1 MAVDYKRFFK
11 ATDPSKTLLADS
23 AEDRKY
29 YIDFSTVRGGKVVED
44 LKDNISLFSDGQPT
58 CQLFTGHIGCG
69 KSTEILQLKQQL
81 EGEGFHVVYFESS
94 QDMEMGDVDLSDILL
109 AIARRVV
116 DSLETIKVKTE
127 AKGFRAMLNGAVKIL
142 NTEIELSTEVD
153 VPGVGKV
160 EASTSG
166 EFSLSMGIGKLSA
179 KTKDSPDMRSKLRG
193 YMEPKTGGL
202 LDLINNEILIPAIAD
217 LKKMGKEGL
226 VVIVDNLDRVD
237 DSPKPW
243 GRPQTEYLFVDRAEQ
258 LRKLQCHVVYT
269 MPLALRFSRDY
280 GTLTARF
287 ITDPIVLPMVP
298 VVRRDG
304 SRHEEGIALLRQMI
318 LSRVMPDSKE
328 TERLNAINE
337 VFDSMETLDRL
348 CFASGGHVRNIMRL
362 LNDALRKQ
370 RGLPVTFDVLE
381 DTIRKRRNELVLSID
396 DDEWKLLRQV
406 NSTKKVVGDV
416 GYQTLIRSMYV
427 YEYQDENGSWFEVN
441 PVLVTAQEFN
451 ESVS

>member
-287 ITDPIVLPMVP
+287 MTDPIVLPMVP

>member
-23 AEDRKY
+23 AEDKKY

-116 DSLETIKVKTE
+116 ESLEAVKVKTE

-142 NTEIELSTEVD
+142 NTEIELSGEAD
-153 VPGVGKV
+153 IPGIGKV

-166 EFSLSMGIGKLSA
+166 EFSLSLGIGKLSA

-202 LDLINNEILIPAIAD
+202 LDLINNEILLPAIAD
-217 LKKMGKEGL
+217 LKKLGKEGV

-287 ITDPIVLPMVP
+287 MTDPIVLPMVP

-304 SRHEEGIALLRQMI
+304 STHEEGMALLRQMI
-318 LSRVMPDSKE
+318 LSRVLPDNTP

-337 VFDSMETLDRL
+337 VFDSMATLDRL

-370 RGLPVTFDVLE
+370 RGLPVTIEVLE

-396 DDEWKLLRQV
+396 DQEWRLLRQV
-406 NSTKKVVGDV
+406 NSTKKVVGDT

-427 YEYQDENGSWFEVN
+427 YEYQDEDGSWFEVN
-441 PVLVTAQEFN
+441 PVLATAQEFN
-451 ESVS
+451 ES

>member
-1 MAVDYKRFFK
+1 MSVDYKKFFK
-11 ATDPSKTLLADS
+11 ATDPSRTLRADNE
-23 AEDRKY
+23 EDQKY
-29 YIDFSTVRGGKVVED
+29 YIDFSTVRGGQVVED

-69 KSTEILQLKQQL
+69 KSTEILQLKQKL
-81 EGEGFHVVYFESS
+81 EAENFHVVYFESS

-116 DSLETIKVKTE
+116 DSLESAKVKTE

-142 NTEIELSTEVD
+142 QTEIELSAEAD

-166 EFSLSMGIGKLSA
+166 EFSLSLGIGKLSA

-193 YMEPKTGGL
+193 YMEPKTNGL
-202 LDLINNEILIPAIAD
+202 LDLINQEILLPGIAD
-217 LKKMGKEGL
+217 LKKQGKEGL

-258 LRKLQCHVVYT
+258 LRKLQCHLVYT

-287 ITDPIVLPMVP
+287 MSDPIVLPMVP
-298 VVRRDG
+298 VVRRNG
-304 SRHEEGIALLRQMI
+304 QPHAEGLALLRQMI
-318 LSRVMPDSKE
+318 LSRVMPDHSDDQ
-328 TERLNAINE
+328 RLAAIE
-337 VFDSMETLDRL
+337 QVFDSVQTLDRL

-370 RGLPVTFDVLE
+370 RGLPVTADVLE
-381 DTIRKRRNELVLSID
+381 DTIRKRRNELTLSID
-396 DDEWKLLRQV
+396 DEEWKLLRQV
-406 NSTKKVVGDV
+406 NATKKVVGDT

-427 YEYQDENGSWFEVN
+427 YEYQDEDGSWFEVN
-441 PVLVTAQEFN
+441 PVLANAPEFN
-451 ESVS
+451 G

>member
-1 MAVDYKRFFK
+1 MAVDYKKFFK

-23 AEDRKY
+23 AEDKKY

-81 EGEGFHVVYFESS
+81 EREGFHVVYFESS

-116 DSLETIKVKTE
+116 ESLEAIKVKTE

-142 NTEIELSTEVD
+142 NTEIELGVEAD
-153 VPGVGKV
+153 VPGIGKV

-166 EFSLSMGIGKLSA
+166 EFSLSLGIGKISA

-193 YMEPKTGGL
+193 YMEPKTNGL

-217 LKKMGKEGL
+217 LKKLGKEGV

-287 ITDPIVLPMVP
+287 MTDPIVLPMVP

-304 SRHEEGIALLRQMI
+304 SNHEEGLALLRQMI
-318 LSRVMPDSKE
+318 LARVLPDSTE
-328 TERLNAINE
+328 IERLNAVNE
-337 VFDSMETLDRL
+337 IFENMQTLDRL

-370 RGLPVTFDVLE
+370 RGLPVTMEVLE

-396 DDEWKLLRQV
+396 DDEWRLLRQV
-406 NSTKKVVGDV
+406 NSTKKVVGDT

-441 PVLVTAQEFN
+441 PVLATAQEFN
-451 ESVS
+451 ES

>member
-23 AEDRKY
+23 AEDKKY

-94 QDMEMGDVDLSDILL
+94 QDMEMGDVDLTDILL

-116 DSLETIKVKTE
+116 DSLEAIKVKTE

-142 NTEIELSTEVD
+142 TTEIELSTEVD
-153 VPGVGKV
+153 VPGVGKI
-160 EASTSG
+160 EANTSG

-193 YMEPKTGGL
+193 YMEPKTNGL
-202 LDLINNEILIPAIAD
+202 LDLINNEILVPAISD
-217 LKKMGKEGL
+217 LKKMGKEGI

-287 ITDPIVLPMVP
+287 MTDPIVLPMVP

-304 SRHEEGIALLRQMI
+304 SPHQEGISLLRQMI
-318 LSRVMPDSKE
+318 LSRVMPDNTE
-328 TERLNAINE
+328 TERLNAINQ
-337 VFDSMETLDRL
+337 VFDSIETLDRL

-370 RGLPVTFDVLE
+370 RGLPVTLEVLE

-396 DDEWKLLRQV
+396 DEEWKLLRQV

-441 PVLVTAQEFN
+441 PVLATAQEFN
-451 ESVS
+451 QP

>member
-23 AEDRKY
+23 AEDKKY

-81 EGEGFHVVYFESS
+81 ESEGFHVVYFESS

-116 DSLETIKVKTE
+116 ESLEAIKVKTE

-142 NTEIELSTEVD
+142 NTEIELGAEVD
-153 VPGVGKV
+153 VPGIGKV

-166 EFSLSMGIGKLSA
+166 EFSLSLGIGKLSA

-193 YMEPKTGGL
+193 YMEPKTNGL
-202 LDLINNEILIPAIAD
+202 LDLINNEILLPAIAD
-217 LKKMGKEGL
+217 LKKLGKEGV

-287 ITDPIVLPMVP
+287 MTDPIVLPMVP

-304 SRHEEGIALLRQMI
+304 STHEEGIALLRQMI
-318 LSRVMPDSKE
+318 LSRVLPDSTPIEQLK
-328 TERLNAINE
+328 AINE

-370 RGLPVTFDVLE
+370 RGLPVTLEVLE

-396 DDEWKLLRQV
+396 DDEWRLLRQV
-406 NSTKKVVGDV
+406 NSTKKVVGDT

-427 YEYQDENGSWFEVN
+427 YEYQDEDGSWFEVN

-451 ESVS
+451 ES

>member
-1 MAVDYKRFFK
+1 MAVDYKKFFK
-11 ATDPSKTLLADS
+11 ATDPSKTLLADN
-23 AEDRKY
+23 AEDKKY

-81 EGEGFHVVYFESS
+81 ESEGFHVVYFESS

-116 DSLETIKVKTE
+116 ESLEAVKVKTE

-142 NTEIELSTEVD
+142 QTEIELSAEAD
-153 VPGVGKV
+153 VPGVGKI
-160 EASTSG
+160 EASTNG
-166 EFSLSMGIGKLSA
+166 EFSLSLGIGKLSA
-179 KTKDSPDMRSKLRG
+179 KTKDSPDLRSKLRG
-193 YMEPKTGGL
+193 YMEPKTNGL
-202 LDLINNEILIPAIAD
+202 LDLINQEILLPGIAD
-217 LKKMGKEGL
+217 LKKVGKEGI

-287 ITDPIVLPMVP
+287 MTDPIVLPMVP

-304 SRHEEGIALLRQMI
+304 STHEEGIALLRQMV
-318 LSRVMPDSKE
+318 LSRVLPDSSP
-328 TERLNAINE
+328 TERLNAVNEIFDNIN
-337 VFDSMETLDRL
+337 TLDRL

-370 RGLPVTFDVLE
+370 RGLPITVEILE

-396 DDEWKLLRQV
+396 YDEWRLLQQV
-406 NSTKKVVGDV
+406 NETKKVVGDI

-427 YEYQDENGSWFEVN
+427 YEYQDNDGSWFEVN
-441 PVLVTAQEFN
+441 PVLASAQELATT
-451 ESVS
+451 

>member
-1 MAVDYKRFFK
+1 MAVDYKKFFK

-23 AEDRKY
+23 AEDKKY

-116 DSLETIKVKTE
+116 ESLEAVKVKTE

-142 NTEIELSTEVD
+142 NTEIELSGEAD
-153 VPGVGKV
+153 IPGIGKV

-166 EFSLSMGIGKLSA
+166 EFSLSLGIGKLSA

-202 LDLINNEILIPAIAD
+202 LDLINNEILLPAIAD
-217 LKKMGKEGL
+217 LKKLGKEGV

-287 ITDPIVLPMVP
+287 MTDPIVLPMVP

-304 SRHEEGIALLRQMI
+304 SIHEEGMSLLRQMI
-318 LSRVMPDSKE
+318 LSRVLPDN
-328 TERLNAINE
+328 TPIERLNAINE
-337 VFDSMETLDRL
+337 VFDSMATLDRL
-348 CFASGGHVRNIMRL
+348 CLASGGHVRNIMRL

-370 RGLPVTFDVLE
+370 RGLPVTIEVLE

-396 DDEWKLLRQV
+396 DQEWRLLRQV
-406 NSTKKVVGDV
+406 NSTKKVVGDT

-427 YEYQDENGSWFEVN
+427 YEYQDEEGSWFEVN
-441 PVLVTAQEFN
+441 PVLATAQEFN
-451 ESVS
+451 ES

>member
-23 AEDRKY
+23 AEDKKY

-44 LKDNISLFSDGQPT
+44 LRDNISLFSDGQPT

-116 DSLETIKVKTE
+116 ESLEAVKVKTE

-142 NTEIELSTEVD
+142 NTEIELSGEAEI
-153 VPGVGKV
+153 PGIGKV

-166 EFSLSMGIGKLSA
+166 EFSLSLGIGKLSA

-193 YMEPKTGGL
+193 YMEPKTNGL
-202 LDLINNEILIPAIAD
+202 LDLINNEILLPAIAD
-217 LKKMGKEGL
+217 LKKLGKEGV

-287 ITDPIVLPMVP
+287 MTDPIVLPMVP

-304 SRHEEGIALLRQMI
+304 STHEEGIALLRQMI
-318 LSRVMPDSKE
+318 LSRVLPDSTP
-328 TERLNAINE
+328 TERLDAINE
-337 VFDSMETLDRL
+337 VFDSIKTLDRL

-370 RGLPVTFDVLE
+370 RGLPVTLEVLE

-396 DDEWKLLRQV
+396 DQEWRLLRQV
-406 NSTKKVVGDV
+406 NSTKKVVGDT

-441 PVLVTAQEFN
+441 PVLVTAQEFD
-451 ESVS
+451 EA

>member
-1 MAVDYKRFFK
+1 MAVDYKKFFK

-23 AEDRKY
+23 AEDKKY

-81 EGEGFHVVYFESS
+81 EAEGFHVVYFESS

-116 DSLETIKVKTE
+116 ESLETIKVKTE

-142 NTEIELSTEVD
+142 QTEIELSGEV
-153 VPGVGKV
+153 GIEGMGKV
-160 EASTSG
+160 EANTSG
-166 EFSLSMGIGKLSA
+166 EFSLSLGIGKLSA
-179 KTKDSPDMRSKLRG
+179 KTKDSPDVRSKLRG
-193 YMEPKTGGL
+193 YMEPKTNGL
-202 LDLINNEILIPAIAD
+202 LDLINQEILTPAIAD
-217 LKKMGKEGL
+217 LKKLGKEGL

-258 LRKLQCHVVYT
+258 LRKLQCHLVYT

-287 ITDPIVLPMVP
+287 MTDPIVLPMVP

-304 SRHEEGIALLRQMI
+304 TTHQEGMALLRQMI
-318 LSRVMPDSKE
+318 LSRVMPDSSE
-328 TERLNAINE
+328 SDRLKSVTE
-337 VFDSMETLDRL
+337 VFDSITTLDRL

-370 RGLPVTFDVLE
+370 RGLPVTIEVLE
-381 DTIRKRRNELVLSID
+381 ETIRKRRNELVLSID
-396 DDEWKLLRQV
+396 DEEWSLLRQV
-406 NSTKKVVGDV
+406 NATKKVVGDT

-427 YEYQDENGSWFEVN
+427 YEYQDDDGSWFEVN
-441 PVLVTAQEFN
+441 PVLANAQEF
-451 ESVS
+451 SQ

>member
-23 AEDRKY
+23 VEDRKY

-81 EGEGFHVVYFESS
+81 EHEGFHVVYFESS

-116 DSLETIKVKTE
+116 ESLEVIKVKTE

-142 NTEIELSTEVD
+142 NTEIELSAEAD
-153 VPGVGKV
+153 VPGIGKV

-166 EFSLSMGIGKLSA
+166 EFSLSLGIGKLSA

-193 YMEPKTGGL
+193 YMEPKTNGL
-202 LDLINNEILIPAIAD
+202 LDLINNEILVPAIAD
-217 LKKMGKEGL
+217 LKKIGKEGI

-287 ITDPIVLPMVP
+287 MTDPIVLPMVP

-304 SRHEEGIALLRQMI
+304 STHEEGMALLRQMI
-318 LSRVMPDSKE
+318 LSRVLPDSSPAD
-328 TERLNAINE
+328 RLSSVNE
-337 VFDSMETLDRL
+337 VFDSMNTLDRL

-370 RGLPVTFDVLE
+370 RGLPVTIEILE

-396 DDEWKLLRQV
+396 DDEWRLLRQV
-406 NSTKKVVGDV
+406 NSTKKVVGDT

-441 PVLVTAQEFN
+441 PVLATAQEFDA
-451 ESVS
+451 S

>member
-1 MAVDYKRFFK
+1 
-11 ATDPSKTLLADS
+11 
-23 AEDRKY
+23 
-29 YIDFSTVRGGKVVED
+29 
-44 LKDNISLFSDGQPT
+44 
-58 CQLFTGHIGCG
+58 
-69 KSTEILQLKQQL
+69 
-81 EGEGFHVVYFESS
+81 
-94 QDMEMGDVDLSDILL
+94 MEMGDVDLSDILL

-116 DSLETIKVKTE
+116 ESLEAIKVKTE

-142 NTEIELSTEVD
+142 QTEIELAGEV
-153 VPGVGKV
+153 GIEGMGKV

-166 EFSLSMGIGKLSA
+166 EFSLSLGIGKLSA
-179 KTKDSPDMRSKLRG
+179 KTKDSPDVRSKLRG
-193 YMEPKTGGL
+193 YMEPKTNGL
-202 LDLINNEILIPAIAD
+202 LDLINQEILTPAIAD
-217 LKKMGKEGL
+217 LKKLGKEGL

-258 LRKLQCHVVYT
+258 LRKLECHLVYT

-287 ITDPIVLPMVP
+287 MTDPIVLPMVP

-304 SRHEEGIALLRQMI
+304 TTHQEGMALLRQMI
-318 LSRVMPDSKE
+318 LSRVMPDSSE
-328 TERLNAINE
+328 GDRLKSVTE
-337 VFDSMETLDRL
+337 VFDSITTLDRL

-370 RGLPVTFDVLE
+370 RGLPVTLEVLE

-396 DDEWKLLRQV
+396 DQEWNLLRQV
-406 NSTKKVVGDV
+406 NATKKVVGDD

-427 YEYQDENGSWFEVN
+427 YEYQDEDGSWFEVN
-441 PVLVTAQEFN
+441 PVLATAQEF
-451 ESVS
+451 SQ

>member
-23 AEDRKY
+23 DEDKKY

-81 EGEGFHVVYFESS
+81 EAEGFHVVYFESS

-109 AIARRVV
+109 AIARRVIE
-116 DSLETIKVKTE
+116 SLEAVKVKTE

-142 NTEIELSTEVD
+142 QTEIELSAEAD
-153 VPGVGKV
+153 VPGVGKI
-160 EASTSG
+160 EASTNG
-166 EFSLSMGIGKLSA
+166 EFSLSLGIGKLSA

-193 YMEPKTGGL
+193 YMEPKTNGL
-202 LDLINNEILIPAIAD
+202 LDLVNQEILMPAIAD
-217 LKKMGKEGL
+217 LKKLGKEGI

-243 GRPQTEYLFVDRAEQ
+243 GRPQTEYLFVDRADQ

-280 GTLTARF
+280 GTLVAKF
-287 ITDPIVLPMVP
+287 MTDPIVLPMVP
-298 VVRRDG
+298 VVRRDNTP
-304 SRHEEGIALLRQMI
+304 HEEGISLLRQMI
-318 LSRVMPDSKE
+318 LSRAFPDSPPA
-328 TERLNAINE
+328 ERLQAVGE
-337 VFDSMETLDRL
+337 VFDSIDTLDRL

-370 RGLPVTFDVLE
+370 RGLPVTLDILE
-381 DTIRKRRNELVLSID
+381 DTVRKRRNELVLSID

-406 NSTKKVVGDV
+406 NSTKKVVGDT

-427 YEYQDENGSWFEVN
+427 YEYQDEHGSWFEVN
-441 PVLVTAQEFN
+441 PVLATAQEFAK
-451 ESVS
+451 S

>member
-23 AEDRKY
+23 AEDKKY

-94 QDMEMGDVDLSDILL
+94 QDMEMGDVDLTDILL

-116 DSLETIKVKTE
+116 DSLEKVKIKTE

-142 NTEIELSTEVD
+142 TTEIELSTEVD
-153 VPGVGKV
+153 VPGVGKI
-160 EASTSG
+160 EANTSG

-193 YMEPKTGGL
+193 YMEPKTNGL
-202 LDLINNEILIPAIAD
+202 LDLINNEILVPAISD
-217 LKKMGKEGL
+217 LKKMGKEGI

-287 ITDPIVLPMVP
+287 MTDPIVLPMVP

-304 SRHEEGIALLRQMI
+304 SPHQEGISLLRQMI
-318 LSRVMPDSKE
+318 LSRVMPDNTE
-328 TERLNAINE
+328 TERLNAINQ
-337 VFDSMETLDRL
+337 VFDSIETLDRL

-370 RGLPVTFDVLE
+370 RGLPVTLEVLE

-396 DDEWKLLRQV
+396 DEEWKLLRQV

-441 PVLVTAQEFN
+441 PVLATAQEFN
-451 ESVS
+451 QP

>member
-1 MAVDYKRFFK
+1 MSVDYKKFFK

-23 AEDRKY
+23 DEDKKY

-81 EGEGFHVVYFESS
+81 ESEGFHVVYFESS

-116 DSLETIKVKTE
+116 ESLEAIKVKTE

-142 NTEIELSTEVD
+142 QTEIELAGEV
-153 VPGVGKV
+153 GIEGMGKV

-166 EFSLSMGIGKLSA
+166 EFSLSLGIGKLSA
-179 KTKDSPDMRSKLRG
+179 KTKDSPDVRSKLRG
-193 YMEPKTGGL
+193 YMEPKTNGL
-202 LDLINNEILIPAIAD
+202 LDLINQEILTPAIAD
-217 LKKMGKEGL
+217 LKKLGKEGL

-258 LRKLQCHVVYT
+258 LRKLECHLVYT

-287 ITDPIVLPMVP
+287 MTDPIVLPMVP

-304 SRHEEGIALLRQMI
+304 TTHQEGMALLRQMI
-318 LSRVMPDSKE
+318 LSRVMPDSSE
-328 TERLNAINE
+328 GDRLKSVTE
-337 VFDSMETLDRL
+337 VFDSITTLDRL

-370 RGLPVTFDVLE
+370 RGLPVTLEVLE

-396 DDEWKLLRQV
+396 DQEWNLLRQV
-406 NSTKKVVGDV
+406 NATKKVVGDD

-427 YEYQDENGSWFEVN
+427 YEYQDVDGSWFEVN
-441 PVLVTAQEFN
+441 PVLATAQEF
-451 ESVS
+451 SQ

>member
-1 MAVDYKRFFK
+1 MNIDYKKFFK

-23 AEDRKY
+23 AEDKKY

-81 EGEGFHVVYFESS
+81 EAEGFHVVYFESS

-116 DSLETIKVKTE
+116 DSLETIKIKTE

-142 NTEIELSTEVD
+142 TTEIELATEVD
-153 VPGVGKV
+153 IPGVGKI
-160 EASTSG
+160 EANTSG
-166 EFSLSMGIGKLSA
+166 EISLSMGIGKLSA

-193 YMEPKTGGL
+193 YMEPKSGGL
-202 LDLINNEILIPAIAD
+202 LDLINNEILLPAIAD
-217 LKKMGKEGL
+217 LKKLGKEGV

-258 LRKLQCHVVYT
+258 LRKLQCHMVYT

-287 ITDPIVLPMVP
+287 MTDPIVLPMVP

-304 SRHEEGIALLRQMI
+304 STHEEGISLLRQMI
-318 LSRVMPDSKE
+318 LSRAMPDHSP
-328 TERLNAINE
+328 TERLNAIDQ
-337 VFDSMETLDRL
+337 VFDNIQTLDRL

-370 RGLPVTFDVLE
+370 RGLPVTLEVLE
-381 DTIRKRRNELVLSID
+381 ETIRKRRNELVLSID
-396 DDEWKLLRQV
+396 DEEWNLLRQV
-406 NSTKKVVGDV
+406 NRTKKVVGDQ

-427 YEYQDENGSWFEVN
+427 YEYQDDDGSWFEVN
-441 PVLVTAQEFN
+441 PVLTTAQEFT
-451 ESVS
+451 

>member
-23 AEDRKY
+23 AEDKKY

-94 QDMEMGDVDLSDILL
+94 QDMEMGDVDLTDILL

-116 DSLETIKVKTE
+116 DSLEAIKVKTE

-142 NTEIELSTEVD
+142 TTEIELSTEVD
-153 VPGVGKV
+153 VPGVGKI
-160 EASTSG
+160 EANTSG

-193 YMEPKTGGL
+193 YMEPKTNGL
-202 LDLINNEILIPAIAD
+202 LDLINNEILVPAIAD
-217 LKKMGKEGL
+217 LKKMGKEGI

-287 ITDPIVLPMVP
+287 MTDPIVLPMVP

-304 SRHEEGIALLRQMI
+304 SPHQEGISLLRQMI
-318 LSRVMPDSKE
+318 LSRVMPDNTE
-328 TERLNAINE
+328 TERLNAINQ
-337 VFDSMETLDRL
+337 VFDSIETLDRL

-370 RGLPVTFDVLE
+370 RGLPVTLEVLE

-396 DDEWKLLRQV
+396 DEEWKLLRQV

-441 PVLVTAQEFN
+441 PVLATAQEFN
-451 ESVS
+451 QP

>member
-1 MAVDYKRFFK
+1 MAVDYKKFFK

-23 AEDRKY
+23 AEDKKY

-81 EGEGFHVVYFESS
+81 EHEKFHVVYFESS

-116 DSLETIKVKTE
+116 ESLEAVKVKTE

-142 NTEIELSTEVD
+142 NTEIELGVEAD
-153 VPGVGKV
+153 LPGIGKV
-160 EASTSG
+160 EASTNG
-166 EFSLSMGIGKLSA
+166 EFSLSLGIGKLSA

-193 YMEPKTGGL
+193 YMEPKTNGL

-217 LKKMGKEGL
+217 LKKLGKEGV

-287 ITDPIVLPMVP
+287 MTDPIVLPMVP

-304 SRHEEGIALLRQMI
+304 SIHEEGLALLRQMI
-318 LSRVMPDSKE
+318 LSRVLPDSTP

-337 VFDSMETLDRL
+337 VFDSMGTLDRL

-370 RGLPVTFDVLE
+370 RGLPVTLEVLE

-396 DDEWKLLRQV
+396 DQEWRLLRQV
-406 NSTKKVVGDV
+406 NSTKKVVGDT

-451 ESVS
+451 ES

>member
-1 MAVDYKRFFK
+1 MAVDYKKFFK

-23 AEDRKY
+23 AEDKKY

-81 EGEGFHVVYFESS
+81 ESEGFHVVYFESS

-109 AIARRVV
+109 AIAKRVV
-116 DSLETIKVKTE
+116 ESLEAIKVKTE

-142 NTEIELSTEVD
+142 QTEIELSGEV
-153 VPGVGKV
+153 GIEGLGKV
-160 EASTSG
+160 EANTSG
-166 EFSLSMGIGKLSA
+166 EFSLSLGIGKLSA
-179 KTKDSPDMRSKLRG
+179 KTKDSPDVRSKLRG
-193 YMEPKTGGL
+193 YMEPKTNGL
-202 LDLINNEILIPAIAD
+202 LDLINQEILTPAIAD
-217 LKKMGKEGL
+217 LKKLGKEGL

-258 LRKLQCHVVYT
+258 LRKLQCHLVYT

-287 ITDPIVLPMVP
+287 MTDPIVLPMVP

-304 SRHEEGIALLRQMI
+304 TTHQEGMALLRQMI
-318 LSRVMPDSKE
+318 LSRVMPDSSE
-328 TERLNAINE
+328 SDRLKSVTE
-337 VFDSMETLDRL
+337 VFDSITTLDRL

-370 RGLPVTFDVLE
+370 RGLPVTLEVLE
-381 DTIRKRRNELVLSID
+381 ETIRKRRNELVLSID
-396 DDEWKLLRQV
+396 DQEWNLLRQV
-406 NSTKKVVGDV
+406 NGTKKVVGDE

-427 YEYQDENGSWFEVN
+427 YEYQDEDGSWFEVN
-441 PVLVTAQEFN
+441 PVLATAPEF
-451 ESVS
+451 SQ

>member
-23 AEDRKY
+23 AEDKKY

-116 DSLETIKVKTE
+116 ESLEAIKVKTE

-142 NTEIELSTEVD
+142 NTEIELSAEAD
-153 VPGVGKV
+153 VPGIGKV

-166 EFSLSMGIGKLSA
+166 EFSLSLGIGKLSA

-193 YMEPKTGGL
+193 YMEPKTNGL
-202 LDLINNEILIPAIAD
+202 LDLINNEILLPAIAD
-217 LKKMGKEGL
+217 LKKLGKEGI

-287 ITDPIVLPMVP
+287 MTDPIVLPMVP

-304 SRHEEGIALLRQMI
+304 SPHEEGIALLRQMI
-318 LSRVMPDSKE
+318 LSRVLPDS
-328 TERLNAINE
+328 TPLERLNAVNE
-337 VFDSMETLDRL
+337 VFDNMQTLDRL

-370 RGLPVTFDVLE
+370 RGLPVTLEVLE

-396 DDEWKLLRQV
+396 NDEWKLLRQV
-406 NSTKKVVGDV
+406 NSTKKVVGDT

-427 YEYQDENGSWFEVN
+427 YEYQDDNGSWFEVN
-441 PVLVTAQEFN
+441 PVLATAQEFN
-451 ESVS
+451 VS

>member
-1 MAVDYKRFFK
+1 MTVDYKKFFK
-11 ATDPSKTLLADS
+11 ATDPSKTLQADS
-23 AEDRKY
+23 EEDKKY
-29 YIDFSTVRGGKVVED
+29 YIDFSEVRGGQVVED
-44 LKDNISLFSDGQPT
+44 LKDNISLFSDGHPT

-69 KSTEILQLKQQL
+69 KSTEILQLKQKL
-81 EGEGFHVVYFESS
+81 ESEGFHVVYFESS

-116 DSLETIKVKTE
+116 ESLEEIKVKTE

-142 NTEIELSTEVD
+142 QTEIDLSAEVD
-153 VPGVGKV
+153 VPGLGKV
-160 EASTSG
+160 EANTSG
-166 EFSLSMGIGKLSA
+166 EFSLSLGIGKLSA

-193 YMEPKTGGL
+193 YMEPKTNGL
-202 LDLINNEILIPAIAD
+202 LDLINQEILLPAIAD
-217 LKKMGKEGL
+217 LKKIGKEGL

-258 LRKLQCHVVYT
+258 LRKLQCHLVYT

-280 GTLTARF
+280 STLTARF
-287 ITDPIVLPMVP
+287 MTDPIVLPMVP

-304 SRHEEGIALLRQMI
+304 NSHEEGLTLLRQMI
-318 LSRVMPDSKE
+318 LARVMPDQSPE
-328 TERLNAINE
+328 ARLQAIE
-337 VFDSMETLDRL
+337 LVFDNIATLDRL

-370 RGLPVTFDVLE
+370 RGLPVTLPVIE
-381 DTIRKRRNELVLSID
+381 ETIRKRRNELVLAID

-406 NSTKKVVGDV
+406 HLTKKVVGDE

-441 PVLVTAQEFN
+441 PILTTAPEFLG
-451 ESVS
+451 

>member
-23 AEDRKY
+23 AEDKKY

-116 DSLETIKVKTE
+116 ESLEAIKVKTE
-127 AKGFRAMLNGAVKIL
+127 AKGFRAMLNGAVKLL
-142 NTEIELSTEVD
+142 NTEIELSAEAD
-153 VPGVGKV
+153 VPGVGKI

-166 EFSLSMGIGKLSA
+166 EFSLSLGIGKLSA

-193 YMEPKTGGL
+193 YMEPKTNGL
-202 LDLINNEILIPAIAD
+202 LDLINNEILLPAIAD
-217 LKKMGKEGL
+217 LKKLGKEGV

-287 ITDPIVLPMVP
+287 MTDPIVLPMVP

-304 SRHEEGIALLRQMI
+304 STHEEGIALLRQMI
-318 LSRVMPDSKE
+318 LSRVLPDS
-328 TERLNAINE
+328 TPIERLNAIKE

-370 RGLPVTFDVLE
+370 RGLPVTLEVLE

-396 DDEWKLLRQV
+396 DDEWRLLRQV
-406 NSTKKVVGDV
+406 NSTKKVVGDT

-427 YEYQDENGSWFEVN
+427 YEYQDEDGSWFEVN
-441 PVLVTAQEFN
+441 PVLATAQEFDKA
-451 ESVS
+451 

>member
-23 AEDRKY
+23 AEDKKY

-116 DSLETIKVKTE
+116 ESLEAIKVKTE
-127 AKGFRAMLNGAVKIL
+127 AKGFRAMLNGAVKLL
-142 NTEIELSTEVD
+142 NTEIELSAEAD
-153 VPGVGKV
+153 VPGVGKI

-166 EFSLSMGIGKLSA
+166 EFSLSLGIGKLSA

-193 YMEPKTGGL
+193 YMEPKTNGL
-202 LDLINNEILIPAIAD
+202 LDLINNEILLPAIAD
-217 LKKMGKEGL
+217 LKKLGKEGV

-287 ITDPIVLPMVP
+287 MTDPIVLPMVP

-304 SRHEEGIALLRQMI
+304 STHEEGIALLRQMI
-318 LSRVMPDSKE
+318 LSRVLPDS
-328 TERLNAINE
+328 TPIERLNAIKE

-370 RGLPVTFDVLE
+370 RGLPVTLEVLE

-396 DDEWKLLRQV
+396 DDEWRLLRQV
-406 NSTKKVVGDV
+406 NSTKKVVGDT

-427 YEYQDENGSWFEVN
+427 YEYQDEDGSWFEVN
-441 PVLVTAQEFN
+441 PVLATAQEFDK
-451 ESVS
+451 S

>member
-1 MAVDYKRFFK
+1 MTRYR
-11 ATDPSKTLLADS
+11 KTLLADS
-23 AEDRKY
+23 AEDKKY

-81 EGEGFHVVYFESS
+81 ENEGFHVVYFESS
-94 QDMEMGDVDLSDILL
+94 QDMEMGDVDLSDVLL

-116 DSLETIKVKTE
+116 ESLEAVKVKTE
-127 AKGFRAMLNGAVKIL
+127 AKGFRSMLNGAVKIL
-142 NTEIELSTEVD
+142 NTEIELSAEAD
-153 VPGVGKV
+153 IGVGKI

-166 EFSLSMGIGKLSA
+166 EFSLSLGIGKLSA

-193 YMEPKTGGL
+193 YMEPKTNGL
-202 LDLINNEILIPAIAD
+202 LDLINNEILLPGIAD
-217 LKKMGKEGL
+217 LKKLGKEGI

-269 MPLALRFSRDY
+269 MPLALRFSSDY

-287 ITDPIVLPMVP
+287 MTDPIVLPMVP

-304 SRHEEGIALLRQMI
+304 STHEEGIALLRQMI
-318 LSRVMPDSKE
+318 LSRVLPDSSPI
-328 TERLNAINE
+328 ERLNAINQ
-337 VFDSMETLDRL
+337 VFDS
-348 CFASGGHVRNIMRL
+348 
-362 LNDALRKQ
+362 
-370 RGLPVTFDVLE
+370 
-381 DTIRKRRNELVLSID
+381 LVQD
-396 DDEWKLLRQV
+396 KKLQ
-406 NSTKKVVGDV
+406 K
-416 GYQTLIRSMYV
+416 
-427 YEYQDENGSWFEVN
+427 
-441 PVLVTAQEFN
+441 
-451 ESVS
+451 

>member
-1 MAVDYKRFFK
+1 MAVDYKKFFK

-23 AEDRKY
+23 ADKKY

-81 EGEGFHVVYFESS
+81 EHEGFHVVYFESS

-116 DSLETIKVKTE
+116 ESLEAVKVKTE

-142 NTEIELSTEVD
+142 NTEIELGVEAD
-153 VPGVGKV
+153 LPGIGKV

-166 EFSLSMGIGKLSA
+166 EFSLSLGIGKLSA

-193 YMEPKTGGL
+193 YMEPKTNGL

-217 LKKMGKEGL
+217 LKKLGKEGV

-287 ITDPIVLPMVP
+287 MTDPIVLPMVP

-304 SRHEEGIALLRQMI
+304 STHEEGMALLRQMI
-318 LSRVMPDSKE
+318 LSRVLPDS
-328 TERLNAINE
+328 TPDERLNAINE
-337 VFDSMETLDRL
+337 VFDSIGTLDRL

-370 RGLPVTFDVLE
+370 RGLPVTLEVLE

-396 DDEWKLLRQV
+396 DQEWRLLRQV
-406 NSTKKVVGDV
+406 NSTKKVVGDT

-451 ESVS
+451 ES

>member
-1 MAVDYKRFFK
+1 MAVDYKKFFK

-23 AEDRKY
+23 AEDKKY

-81 EGEGFHVVYFESS
+81 ESEGFHVVYFESS

-116 DSLETIKVKTE
+116 ESLEAIKVKTE
-127 AKGFRAMLNGAVKIL
+127 AKGFRAMLSGAVKIL
-142 NTEIELSTEVD
+142 QTEIELSGEV
-153 VPGVGKV
+153 GIEGMGKV

-166 EFSLSMGIGKLSA
+166 EFSLSLGIGKLSA
-179 KTKDSPDMRSKLRG
+179 KTKDSPDVRSKLRG
-193 YMEPKTGGL
+193 YMEPKTNGL
-202 LDLINNEILIPAIAD
+202 LDLINQEILTPAIAD
-217 LKKMGKEGL
+217 LQKLGKEGL

-287 ITDPIVLPMVP
+287 MTDPIVLPMVP

-304 SRHEEGIALLRQMI
+304 TTHQEGMALLRQMI
-318 LSRVMPDSKE
+318 LSRVMPDSSE
-328 TERLNAINE
+328 SDRLKSVTE
-337 VFDSMETLDRL
+337 VFDSITTLDRL

-370 RGLPVTFDVLE
+370 RGLPVTLEVLE

-396 DDEWKLLRQV
+396 DQEWNLLRQV
-406 NSTKKVVGDV
+406 NATKKVVGDT

-427 YEYQDENGSWFEVN
+427 YEYQDEDGSWFEVN
-441 PVLVTAQEFN
+441 PVLVTAQEF
-451 ESVS
+451 SQ

>member
-23 AEDRKY
+23 AEDKKY

-44 LKDNISLFSDGQPT
+44 LRDNISLFSDGQPT

-116 DSLETIKVKTE
+116 ESLEAVKVKTE

-142 NTEIELSTEVD
+142 NTEIELSGEAEI
-153 VPGVGKV
+153 PGIGKV

-166 EFSLSMGIGKLSA
+166 EFSLSLGIGKLSA

-193 YMEPKTGGL
+193 YMEPKTNGL
-202 LDLINNEILIPAIAD
+202 LDLINNEILLPAIAD
-217 LKKMGKEGL
+217 LKKLGKEGV

-287 ITDPIVLPMVP
+287 MTDPIVLPMVP

-304 SRHEEGIALLRQMI
+304 STHEEGIALLRQMI
-318 LSRVMPDSKE
+318 LSRVLPDSTP

-337 VFDSMETLDRL
+337 VFDRIETLDRL

-370 RGLPVTFDVLE
+370 RGLPVTLEVLE

-396 DDEWKLLRQV
+396 DQEWRLLRQV
-406 NSTKKVVGDV
+406 NSTKKVVGDT

-441 PVLVTAQEFN
+441 PVLVTAQEFD
-451 ESVS
+451 EA

>member
-23 AEDRKY
+23 AEDKKY

-58 CQLFTGHIGCG
+58 CQLFPGHIGCG

-94 QDMEMGDVDLSDILL
+94 QDMEMGDVDLTDILL

-116 DSLETIKVKTE
+116 DSLEKVKIKTE

-142 NTEIELSTEVD
+142 TTEIELSTEVD
-153 VPGVGKV
+153 VPGVGKI
-160 EASTSG
+160 EANTSG

-193 YMEPKTGGL
+193 YMEPKTNGL
-202 LDLINNEILIPAIAD
+202 LDLINNEILVPAISD
-217 LKKMGKEGL
+217 LKKMGKEGI

-287 ITDPIVLPMVP
+287 MTDPIVLPMVP

-304 SRHEEGIALLRQMI
+304 SPHQEGISLLRQMI
-318 LSRVMPDSKE
+318 LSRVMPDNTE
-328 TERLNAINE
+328 TERLNAINQ
-337 VFDSMETLDRL
+337 VFDSIETLDRL

-370 RGLPVTFDVLE
+370 RGLPVTLEVLE

-396 DDEWKLLRQV
+396 DEEWKLLRQV

-441 PVLVTAQEFN
+441 PVLATAQEFN
-451 ESVS
+451 QP

>member
-23 AEDRKY
+23 AEDKKY

-94 QDMEMGDVDLSDILL
+94 QDMEMGDVDLTDILL

-116 DSLETIKVKTE
+116 DSLEKVKIKTE
-127 AKGFRAMLNGAVKIL
+127 AKGFRAMLNGAFKIL
-142 NTEIELSTEVD
+142 TTEIELSTEVD
-153 VPGVGKV
+153 VPGVGKI
-160 EASTSG
+160 EANTSG

-193 YMEPKTGGL
+193 YMEPKTNGL
-202 LDLINNEILIPAIAD
+202 LDLINNEILVPAISD
-217 LKKMGKEGL
+217 LKKMGKEGI

-287 ITDPIVLPMVP
+287 MTDPIVLPMVP

-304 SRHEEGIALLRQMI
+304 SPHQEGISLLRQMI
-318 LSRVMPDSKE
+318 LSRVMPDNTE
-328 TERLNAINE
+328 TERLNAINQ
-337 VFDSMETLDRL
+337 VFDSIETLDRL

-370 RGLPVTFDVLE
+370 RGLPVTLEVLE

-396 DDEWKLLRQV
+396 DEEWKLLRQV

-441 PVLVTAQEFN
+441 PVLATAQEFN
-451 ESVS
+451 QP

>member
-1 MAVDYKRFFK
+1 MAVDYKKFFK

-23 AEDRKY
+23 AEDKKY
-29 YIDFSTVRGGKVVED
+29 YIDFSTVRGGQVVED

-81 EGEGFHVVYFESS
+81 EREGFHVVYFESS

-116 DSLETIKVKTE
+116 ESLEAIKVKTE

-142 NTEIELSTEVD
+142 NTEIELSAEAD
-153 VPGVGKV
+153 VPGIGKV

-166 EFSLSMGIGKLSA
+166 EFSLSLGIGKISA

-193 YMEPKTGGL
+193 YMEPKTNGL

-217 LKKMGKEGL
+217 LKKLGKEGV

-287 ITDPIVLPMVP
+287 MTDPIVLPMVP

-304 SRHEEGIALLRQMI
+304 SNHEEGLALLRQMI
-318 LSRVMPDSKE
+318 LARVLPDSTE
-328 TERLNAINE
+328 IERLNAVNE
-337 VFDSMETLDRL
+337 IFENMQTLDRL

-370 RGLPVTFDVLE
+370 RGLPVTMEVLE

-396 DDEWKLLRQV
+396 DNEWRLLRQV
-406 NSTKKVVGDV
+406 NSTKKVVGDT

-427 YEYQDENGSWFEVN
+427 YEYQDEDGSWFEVN
-441 PVLVTAQEFN
+441 PVLATAQEFN
-451 ESVS
+451 ES

>member
-1 MAVDYKRFFK
+1 MAVDYKKFFK
-11 ATDPSKTLLADS
+11 ATDPSKTLLADN
-23 AEDRKY
+23 AEDKKY

-44 LKDNISLFSDGQPT
+44 LKDNISLFSDGHPT

-81 EGEGFHVVYFESS
+81 ESEGFHVVYFESS

-116 DSLETIKVKTE
+116 ESLEAVKVKTE

-142 NTEIELSTEVD
+142 QTEIELSAEAD
-153 VPGVGKV
+153 VPGVGKI

-166 EFSLSMGIGKLSA
+166 EFSLSLGIGKLSA
-179 KTKDSPDMRSKLRG
+179 KTKDSPDLRSKLRG
-193 YMEPKTGGL
+193 YMEPKTNGL
-202 LDLINNEILIPAIAD
+202 LDLINQEILLPGIAD
-217 LKKMGKEGL
+217 LKKVGKEGI

-287 ITDPIVLPMVP
+287 MTDPIVLPMVP

-304 SRHEEGIALLRQMI
+304 STHEEGIALLRQMV
-318 LSRVMPDSKE
+318 LSRVLPDSTP
-328 TERLNAINE
+328 TERLNAVNEIFDGIN
-337 VFDSMETLDRL
+337 TLDRL

-370 RGLPVTFDVLE
+370 RGLPITIEVLE

-396 DDEWKLLRQV
+396 DEEWKLLRQV
-406 NSTKKVVGDV
+406 NATKKVVGDT

-427 YEYQDENGSWFEVN
+427 YEYQDDDGSWFEVN
-441 PVLVTAQEFN
+441 PVLANAQEFATT
-451 ESVS
+451 

>member
-23 AEDRKY
+23 AEDKKY

-94 QDMEMGDVDLSDILL
+94 QDMEMGDVDLTDILL

-116 DSLETIKVKTE
+116 DSLEKVKIKTE

-142 NTEIELSTEVD
+142 TTEIELSTEVD
-153 VPGVGKV
+153 VPGVGKI
-160 EASTSG
+160 EANTSG

-193 YMEPKTGGL
+193 YMEPKTNGL
-202 LDLINNEILIPAIAD
+202 LDLINNEILVPAIAD
-217 LKKMGKEGL
+217 LKKMGKEGI

-287 ITDPIVLPMVP
+287 MTDPIVLPMVP

-304 SRHEEGIALLRQMI
+304 SPHQEGISLLRQMI
-318 LSRVMPDSKE
+318 LSRVMPDNTE
-328 TERLNAINE
+328 TERLNAINQ
-337 VFDSMETLDRL
+337 VFDSIETLDRL

-370 RGLPVTFDVLE
+370 RGLPVTLEVLE

-396 DDEWKLLRQV
+396 DEEWKLLRQV

-441 PVLVTAQEFN
+441 PVLATAQEFN
-451 ESVS
+451 QP